1 MKSKIKNQ
9 KSKIFLL
16 LALGAMLLTGCK
28 KDDWMD
34 WKAKN
39 ELWLEQN
46 KLQPGVQVSA
56 TGLQY
61 RVIADPNPTDAR
73 PSSSSVVYCDYKGTL
88 INGVQF
94 DGGTASFSVSS
105 VVDGFAEGL
114 KKIHCHGDIELF
126 IPYELGY
133 KEEEQGT
140 EGTMSYIPPYST
152 LIFTVHI
159 RAVQ

>member
-1 MKSKIKNQ
+1 MKYRV
-9 KSKIFLL
+9 LL
-16 LALGAMLLTGCK
+16 FVVLCAICFSGCK

-39 ELWLEQN
+39 QLWLEQN
-46 KLQPGVQVSA
+46 KLNPGVQVSP

-61 RVIADPNPTDAR
+61 KIIADPNPTDAR
-73 PSSSSVVYCDYKGTL
+73 PSSGSRVYCDYRGTL

-94 DGGTASFSVSS
+94 DGGTGTFAVSG
-105 VVDGFAEGL
+105 VVAGFAEGL
-114 KKIHCHGDIELF
+114 KKIHCHGDIE
-126 IPYELGY
+126 IYVPYELGY

-140 EGTMSYIPPYST
+140 EGTQSYIPPYST
-152 LIFTVHI
+152 LIFNVHI

>member
-1 MKSKIKNQ
+1 
-9 KSKIFLL
+9 
-16 LALGAMLLTGCK
+16 
-28 KDDWMD
+28 MD

-73 PSSSSVVYCDYKGTL
+73 PSSGSVVYCDYKGTL

-94 DGGTASFSVSS
+94 DGGSASFSVSS

>member
-1 MKSKIKNQ
+1 MKCKVLL
-9 KSKIFLL
+9 FLAL
-16 LALGAMLLTGCK
+16 LAVGFSACK

-39 ELWLEQN
+39 QLWLEQN
-46 KLQPGVQVSA
+46 KLNEGVQVSP

-61 RVIADPNPTDAR
+61 KIIADPNPTDAR
-73 PSSSSVVYCDYKGTL
+73 PSAGSTVYCDYRGTL

-94 DGGTASFSVSS
+94 DGGSASFAVSS

-114 KKIHCHGDIELF
+114 KKIHCHGDIELY

-140 EGTMSYIPPYST
+140 EGTQSYIPPYST